1 MKILYYKLYSKYFK
15 KGVIDLISIKKKSRS
30 VYPIIV
36 PTSYGNVGTINS
48 YILNDGDSLS
58 LVDAGIHT
66 EKYKDALITTLAV
79 NGYQISDL
87 SRILLTHHHEDHVG
101 LVNWVLQ
108 KKDIPVY
115 AHHEAIPRLM
125 VEQEFLVMRKNFFT
139 ELYISMGCIEEAQPR
154 LKKLQQTI
162 EHKNEHALQT
172 IIRPLGE
179 GDSILG
185 MKVLETPGHSADSI
199 SFYDEERQ
207 WLLAGDVVLK
217 TTSSNAI
224 VDPDLKGNR
233 LHTVRQHKESLIRLQ
248 QLDVEYLFAGHQ
260 EIIEDHQNVIS
271 KKLDKIQSKANRLY
285 SVIKEGTYLPKE
297 IAQNLYRHKYN
308 TDFSL
313 VMSEVIGY
321 LDYLEE
327 DVHLKKSLQNGV
339 WHYNAQ

>member
-1 MKILYYKLYSKYFK
+1 M
-15 KGVIDLISIKKKSRS
+15 ISIKKKSRL

-36 PTSYGNVGTINS
+36 PTNYGKVGTINS

-58 LVDAGIHT
+58 LIDAGIHT

-79 NGYQISDL
+79 NGYRISDL

-101 LVNWVLQ
+101 LVNWILQ

-115 AHHEAIPRLM
+115 AHHEAVPRLM
-125 VEQEFLVMRKNFFT
+125 VEQEFFVMRKNFFT

-154 LKKLQQTI
+154 LEKLQQTI
-162 EHKNEHALQT
+162 EHKNENTLQT

-217 TTSSNAI
+217 KTTSNAI
-224 VDPDLKGNR
+224 VDPDIKGNR
-233 LHTVRQHKESLIRLQ
+233 LPTVKQHKESLKRLQ

-260 EIIEDHQNVIS
+260 EIIEDHHNVIS
-271 KKLDKIQSKANRLY
+271 LKLDKIQHKANRLY
-285 SVIKEGTYLPKE
+285 SFINEGTHLPKK
-297 IAQNLYRHKYN
+297 IAQNLYGHKFN
-308 TDFSL
+308 TEFSL

-327 DVHLKKSLQNGV
+327 EGLIEKSLQNGI
-339 WHYNAQ
+339 WHYKALK

>member
-1 MKILYYKLYSKYFK
+1 M
-15 KGVIDLISIKKKSRS
+15 ISIKKKSRL

-36 PTSYGNVGTINS
+36 PTSYGKVGTINS
-48 YILNDGDSLS
+48 YILNDGNSLS
-58 LVDAGIHT
+58 LIDAGIHT

-79 NGYQISDL
+79 NGYRISDL

-101 LVNWVLQ
+101 LVNWILQ

-115 AHHEAIPRLM
+115 AHHEAVPRLM
-125 VEQEFLVMRKNFFT
+125 VEQDFLVMRKNFFT

-154 LKKLQQTI
+154 LEKLQQTI
-162 EHKNEHALQT
+162 EHKNENTLQT

-217 TTSSNAI
+217 KTTSNAI
-224 VDPDLKGNR
+224 VDPDIKGNR
-233 LHTVRQHKESLIRLQ
+233 LPTVKQHKESLKRLQ

-260 EIIEDHQNVIS
+260 EIIEDHHNVIS
-271 KKLDKIQSKANRLY
+271 QKLDKIQHKANRLY
-285 SVIKEGTYLPKE
+285 TFIKEGMHLPKE
-297 IAQNLYRHKYN
+297 IAQNLYGHKFN
-308 TDFSL
+308 TEFSL

-327 DVHLKKSLQNGV
+327 EGLIEKSLQNGI
-339 WHYNAQ
+339 WHYKALK

>member
-1 MKILYYKLYSKYFK
+1 M
-15 KGVIDLISIKKKSRS
+15 ISIKKKSRL

-36 PTSYGNVGTINS
+36 PTSYGKVGTINS

-58 LVDAGIHT
+58 LIDAGIHT
-66 EKYKDALITTLAV
+66 EKYKDALITTLAA
-79 NGYQISDL
+79 NGYRIRDL

-101 LVNWVLQ
+101 LVNWILQ

-115 AHHEAIPRLM
+115 AHHEAVPRLM

-154 LKKLQQTI
+154 LEKLQQTI
-162 EHKNEHALQT
+162 EHKNENTLQT
-172 IIRPLGE
+172 NIRPLGE

-185 MKVLETPGHSADSI
+185 MKVLETQGHSADSI

-217 TTSSNAI
+217 KTTTNAI
-224 VDPDLKGNR
+224 VDPDIKGNR
-233 LHTVRQHKESLIRLQ
+233 LPTVKQHKESLKRLQ

-260 EIIEDHQNVIS
+260 EIIEDHHNVIS
-271 KKLDKIQSKANRLY
+271 QKLDKIQHKANRLY
-285 SVIKEGTYLPKE
+285 SFINEGTNLPKE
-297 IAQNLYRHKYN
+297 IAQNLYGHKFN
-308 TDFSL
+308 TEFSL

-327 DVHLKKSLQNGV
+327 EGLIGKSLQNGI
-339 WHYNAQ
+339 WHYKALK